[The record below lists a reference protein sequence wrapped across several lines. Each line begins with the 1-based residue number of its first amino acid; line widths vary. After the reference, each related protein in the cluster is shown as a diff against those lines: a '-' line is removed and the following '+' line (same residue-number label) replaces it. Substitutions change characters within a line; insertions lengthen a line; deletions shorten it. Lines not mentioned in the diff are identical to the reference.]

1 MSTFPPINIKTSP
14 LTVPRD
20 RPSPITSEHKTLPL
34 TVPIYQPSPSPI
46 MFESKPNRQRFPSV
60 KAIHQKH
67 QKEETPRKEIEPALS
82 RSTRVR
88 PDTAPKHGRRSSLSK
103 GGRKTRK
110 TKKGKKTRKNRK
122 SKSKRKTRKI

>member
-14 LTVPRD
+14 LTVPGD
-20 RPSPITSEHKTLPL
+20 RPSPIIFKHKTLP
-34 TVPIYQPSPSPI
+34 QPSPSPI
-46 MFESKPNRQRFPSV
+46 VFESTNRQKLPSM
-60 KAIHQKH
+60 KATY
-67 QKEETPRKEIEPALS
+67 QKEETPSKETNPSLS

-88 PDTAPKHGRRSSLSK
+88 PDTAPKHGRRSSPSK

-122 SKSKRKTRKI
+122 SKSKRKTRKN